1 MAMSIRA
8 KASFAEIRIWPGRS
22 SVHHTRGA
30 EYPNRPDRVD
40 QRHEPETVRRDRAR
54 SLRSSSVPV
63 AATRSPT

>member
-1 MAMSIRA
+1 MFQFHLKVEATDAI
-8 KASFAEIRIWPGRS
+8 
-22 SVHHTRGA
+22 HHTRAA
-30 EYPNRPDRVD
+30 ENPNRPDSID